1 MFYCIVPL
9 VIEIYSIDRNMDT
22 DFAFWAKPH
31 MMGIYTKQIK
41 IEEIDHYCMPYLA
54 TQHPIHV
61 IWLPTI
67 FGMGVGQAG
76 LGKFASM
83 GQTQLERICFFF
95 FIFFIFEVH
104 SFIKKRQIY

>member
-67 FGMGVGQAG
+67 FNFWDGSGSSRVG
-76 LGKFASM
+76 K
-83 GQTQLERICFFF
+83 ID
-95 FIFFIFEVH
+95 
-104 SFIKKRQIY
+104 